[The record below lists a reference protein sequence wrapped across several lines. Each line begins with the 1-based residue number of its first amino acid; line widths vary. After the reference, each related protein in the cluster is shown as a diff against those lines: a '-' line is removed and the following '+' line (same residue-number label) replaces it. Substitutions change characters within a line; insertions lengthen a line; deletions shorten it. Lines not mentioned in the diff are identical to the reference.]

1 MWKKEHRLDRNVFL
15 LFKEEEEHLYF
26 VTQIEAFS
34 CLHFVAR
41 FFSIA
46 SGKLFYLDVLSE
58 KVRNYAIKMQH
69 GMAVL

>member
-1 MWKKEHRLDRNVFL
+1 MNVFI

-26 VTQIEAFS
+26 VTQIESFS
-34 CLHFVAR
+34 CLDFVAG
-41 FFSIA
+41 FFSVA

-69 GMAVL
+69 NMAVL